1 MKRYRSPVEMERLR
15 IPPGAK
21 VRDAMRSLEDSH
33 FGITLVVDSGRRLID
48 TITDGDVRR
57 YVLAGKSI
65 DASISVLLQSKS
77 GATPKTLPDGTLELQ
92 FAACMREH
100 DIRQIPVIGGDG
112 TVVDVVLMSDLVA
125 SEPDIDAVVMAGGF
139 GKRLAP
145 LTDSVPKPM
154 LRVGEKPILE
164 HIVGQLRTVGI
175 RNVRMTTHYR
185 ADMIKSHFGD
195 GADFG
200 VAIDY
205 VDESEPQGTAGA
217 LRALR
222 DGDRPLF
229 VMNGDILTRMD
240 IRAMLTAHQERKA
253 QLTVGVRRYDLTVPY
268 GVLETQDDWVRGVTE
283 KPNLN
288 FMINAGIY
296 LVEPAAL
303 RLIPDSGRFDMTDL
317 IQAMLANGTPVASFP
332 VYESWIDVGK
342 PADFAKAQAEYGTGD
357 AE

>member
-175 RNVRMTTHYR
+175 RDR
-185 ADMIKSHFGD
+185 KS
-195 GADFG
+195 
-200 VAIDY
+200 V
-205 VDESEPQGTAGA
+205 V
-217 LRALR
+217 
-222 DGDRPLF
+222 
-229 VMNGDILTRMD
+229 
-240 IRAMLTAHQERKA
+240 
-253 QLTVGVRRYDLTVPY
+253 
-268 GVLETQDDWVRGVTE
+268 
-283 KPNLN
+283 
-288 FMINAGIY
+288 
-296 LVEPAAL
+296 
-303 RLIPDSGRFDMTDL
+303 
-317 IQAMLANGTPVASFP
+317 
-332 VYESWIDVGK
+332 
-342 PADFAKAQAEYGTGD
+342 
-357 AE
+357 